1 MSKIYGHRA
10 PRQNKRVFW
19 ITALILSVPLAHL
32 IAMNIRIQLVG
43 PPLSVR
49 PWVEPQGLL
58 MYGSGIAVLGGAVM
72 LRASSQLTG
81 AMLLALGLFVMF
93 TPVYSP
99 VLLWRALASQ
109 SSPFDLPI
117 AIGSGLLS
125 LTYGFF
131 LVFSIRYRKSGVK
144 GSADWGK
151 AKALRTSRS
160 GFVLGRDQKGNL
172 LRYNRDGHLMTVA
185 ATRGGKGVGTII
197 PNLLFHPGSIIC
209 TDPKAENWYVTHA
222 HRERMGQKTIALD
235 PFDLTDGKG
244 SGYNPMDLINL
255 DSPDHVEIAR
265 SMAHNMIPDA
275 KSGDPHWV
283 NEARSALESLILFAK
298 SVPDPAKHNLAT
310 VRRMV
315 SGDAGEIKKLLH
327 SMQNCRD
334 CPAVQ
339 LGANRLLQKDIK
351 ELSGVLSTLQSNTHI
366 FSSPRLTGTLSK
378 TSFTK
383 EDLLSDS
390 ASVYLIVPAERL
402 EAYAPWLRTTI
413 TSIYRMI
420 TTDTHKR
427 EVKPKHRILFM
438 LDEFANLGKMPE
450 LLSAVSLGAGF
461 GITLWLILQDLSQV
475 KSKYGDEWNSFL
487 ANSDV
492 LQVFSIQDP
501 FSCEQVSK
509 LLGEKTVWQ
518 RKLGQV
524 GEKKLAPEKGYDE
537 DSRPLMRVDEL
548 RRLHPDRQIL
558 LVRPNQ
564 PVAATK
570 IRYYQ
575 DSDFKHL
582 ASPNPYVA

>member
-1 MSKIYGHRA
+1 
-10 PRQNKRVFW
+10 
-19 ITALILSVPLAHL
+19 
-32 IAMNIRIQLVG
+32 
-43 PPLSVR
+43 
-49 PWVEPQGLL
+49 
-58 MYGSGIAVLGGAVM
+58 MYGLGVAVLGGVVM

-81 AMLLALGLFVMF
+81 AMLLELGIFVMF

-117 AIGSGLLS
+117 AISSGLVA

-131 LVFSIRYRKSGVK
+131 LVFGIRYRKSGVK

-151 AKALRTSRS
+151 GKALRTNRS
-160 GFVLGRDQKGNL
+160 GFILGRCAQKGNL

-197 PNLLFHPGSIIC
+197 PNLLLQPESFIC

-222 HRERMGQKTIALD
+222 HRKRMGQKTIALD

-255 DSPDHVEIAR
+255 DSPEHVEIAR

-283 NEARSALESLILFAK
+283 NEARIALESIILFAK
-298 SVPDPAKHNLAT
+298 SVPDPSHHNLAA

-315 SGDAGEIKKLLH
+315 SGDAGEIKKMLH
-327 SMQNCRD
+327 TMQHCTE
-334 CPAVQ
+334 CPAAQ

-351 ELSGVLSTLQSNTHI
+351 ELSGVMSTLQSNTHI
-366 FSSPRLTGTLSK
+366 FSSPRLTGTLSQ

-383 EDLLSDS
+383 EDLLPDKT
-390 ASVYLIVPAERL
+390 SVYLIVPAEHL
-402 EAYAPWLRTTI
+402 ESYAPWLQTTI

-420 TTDTHKR
+420 TTDAHKR
-427 EVKPKHRILFM
+427 EVKPEHRILFM

-450 LLSAVSLGAGF
+450 MLSAVSLGAGF

-475 KSKYGDEWNSFL
+475 KSKYGDEWHSFL

-492 LQVFSIQDP
+492 IQVFSIQDP
-501 FSCEQVSK
+501 FSCNQISP
-509 LLGEKTVWQ
+509 LLGEKTVCRESWGRWA
-518 RKLGQV
+518 RKSS
-524 GEKKLAPEKGYDE
+524 
-537 DSRPLMRVDEL
+537 SRKRATMRIA
-548 RRLHPDRQIL
+548 RL
-558 LVRPNQ
+558 
-564 PVAATK
+564 
-570 IRYYQ
+570 
-575 DSDFKHL
+575 
-582 ASPNPYVA
+582 